1 MFYDLLNWLL
11 STVISAGLIGAA
23 GYLLRDTLGQF
34 FAKAVEH
41 RFEKKLEIFKAAIR
55 DNEQELDQIRSFL
68 VSARRDRDSAI
79 QSKRLEAAETLLRAR
94 HSLSQLTMLVEYM
107 KILNTEKLLKDN
119 GDPKIFEFIHTLTKP
134 INIDEKLEQ
143 HGTIDMTIPR
153 LYLGEKSL
161 KAFDAYQSIVMQA
174 TIMIKFFSIPI
185 GDKDKFINAGA
196 LSKMIIELA
205 PNSKEGFDKWG
216 EGFAYYW
223 STYFHDEVL
232 RALRHEVSGA
242 DDMTRDAESVERLA
256 LDSRRAQINIRSSLK
271 QVGLPDNLIN
281 PNEGVEGST
290 SAVEKAS
297 ELEASRFGA
306 INSKQPK

>member
-11 STVISAGLIGAA
+11 GAVISAGLIGAA
-23 GYLLRDTLGQF
+23 GYLLRDTLSQF

-79 QSKRLEAAETLLRAR
+79 QSKRLEAAEILLRSR
-94 HSLSQLTMLVEYM
+94 HALSQLSMLVEYM

-119 GDPKIFEFIHTLTKP
+119 GDPKIFEFIDTLTKP
-134 INIDEKLEQ
+134 INIDEKLKQ

-174 TIMIKFFSIPI
+174 TMMIKFFSIPM
-185 GDKDKFINAGA
+185 GDKHKFINAGG

-205 PNSKEGFDKWG
+205 PISKEGFDKWG

-297 ELEASRFGA
+297 ELEASGFGA
-306 INSKQPK
+306 INSKQSK